1 MFGNHHSTTS
11 TPMSDMARNV
21 FIIGKYHF
29 GKSHCSIGTLIKS
42 SYSTH
47 NIISFRLKL
56 ERVNPSPSLI
66 SYQLLTRM
74 SSFFQINFHVVK
86 TFQSID
92 ILQLQ
97 KKTQYFI
104 GSNYIFTK
112 DAGNSLLFIFYSIS
126 IHIIKK

>member
-1 MFGNHHSTTS
+1 MLGNHHSTTS
-11 TPMSDMARNV
+11 TPMSDVARNV

-66 SYQLLTRM
+66 LYQHLTRM
-74 SSFFQINFHVVK
+74 SSFFQTIFLIFINF
-86 TFQSID
+86 SII
-92 ILQLQ
+92 ILFFA
-97 KKTQYFI
+97 T
-104 GSNYIFTK
+104 N
-112 DAGNSLLFIFYSIS
+112 NSLPSNFRKLRTIS
-126 IHIIKK
+126 TSSLIDSVFSTE